1 MCLYEYNEERQ
12 REFDREDGREEGRE
26 EGRQELLEEQI
37 RANVKKGYSKEMIA
51 DFLGVD
57 LETIEAVIIG
67 LVEVKR

>member
-1 MCLYEYNEERQ
+1 MCLYEYDEERQ
-12 REFDREDGREEGRE
+12 REFDRE
-26 EGRQELLEEQI
+26 EGRQELMEELT

-67 LVEVKR
+67 FGEVKR